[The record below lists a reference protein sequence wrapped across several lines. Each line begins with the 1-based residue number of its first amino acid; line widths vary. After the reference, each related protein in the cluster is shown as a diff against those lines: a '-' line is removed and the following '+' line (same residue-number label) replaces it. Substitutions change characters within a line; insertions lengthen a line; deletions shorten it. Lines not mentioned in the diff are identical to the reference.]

1 MEKLMKY
8 TSFSAV
14 QKAYTTNEMKALTKK
29 FIMSDKI
36 NYEEEIEN
44 KVNQCNET
52 SMIFIFW
59 NEF

>member
-1 MEKLMKY
+1 MKY
-8 TSFSAV
+8 PSFSAV
-14 QKAYTTNEMKALTKK
+14 QKAYTSNEMKALTKK

-52 SMIFIFW
+52 SMICIFW
-59 NEF
+59 N